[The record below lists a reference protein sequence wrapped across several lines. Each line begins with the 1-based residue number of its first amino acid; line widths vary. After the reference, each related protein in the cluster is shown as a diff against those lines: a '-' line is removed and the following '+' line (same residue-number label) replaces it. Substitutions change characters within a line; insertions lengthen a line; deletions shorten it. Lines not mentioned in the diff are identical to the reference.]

1 MQFLYPSFLWA
12 LAAIAIPVI
21 IHLFYFRRFKKVYF
35 TNVRFL
41 RELKKETSSRSRLR
55 NLLLL
60 LTRILAI
67 AALVFAFAQPFL
79 PLDREVH
86 TGRKLVSVFVDN
98 SFSMSQTDEN
108 VPLLDLA
115 REKAREIVQSY
126 SATDKF
132 QMLSNRPSGTE
143 LVMLSQDDALR
154 QIGLLELSPGSRK
167 ADAVVQTIRELRQR
181 DHSLAPVAYLISDF
195 QQQQFESMELAD
207 TAVAWNLV
215 PLRAVRQ
222 SNIGIDSAWF
232 EAPVPLAGQPN
243 KLLVRIANYGDQDVE
258 NTRITLRFEGQQKPL
273 GTTRLEAGQSL
284 VDTVVVQPT
293 AGGWQSLELS
303 LNDHPIQ
310 FDDAYH
316 LAFEARD
323 RVSVMLISDET
334 ADPYLRAAFADPAF
348 FTLKTENTGRLNYS
362 SMGEY
367 DMVILQ
373 SMGSLSSGLQK
384 ALNDYIRN
392 GGNVLVFPSGKSE
405 LATLNSSLKSLGA
418 DAVSAVQDGNFE
430 VARINEASFVF
441 QNVYR
446 RVTGKI
452 RLPSSRQRLLFEG
465 GSRSRA
471 EWLLRYAD
479 GRPYLQRFPA
489 GDGNLFVSS
498 AVLDA
503 ETNDLVRQAEVFVPM
518 LFRMAVSSG
527 TRRQSSYLIG
537 RDESISLNVTAP
549 KADESMRIEAEQAF
563 IPAFTPRPGG
573 IKLYT
578 GDHISRSG
586 VYPLTKG
593 DSTLALLA
601 YNYDRRE
608 SGQQFYT
615 TAELKN
621 MAPQASLWEDY
632 ALGSFGAEIRDM
644 DRGIILWKWFVL
656 LALFFLALEMLILRL
671 WKQ

>member
-132 QMLSNRPSGTE
+132 QVLSNRPSGTE

-243 KLLVRIANYGDQDVE
+243 KLLVRIANYGDQH
-258 NTRITLRFEGQQKPL
+258 
-273 GTTRLEAGQSL
+273 
-284 VDTVVVQPT
+284 
-293 AGGWQSLELS
+293 
-303 LNDHPIQ
+303 HP
-310 FDDAYH
+310 
-316 LAFEARD
+316 
-323 RVSVMLISDET
+323 
-334 ADPYLRAAFADPAF
+334 P
-348 FTLKTENTGRLNYS
+348 
-362 SMGEY
+362 
-367 DMVILQ
+367 
-373 SMGSLSSGLQK
+373 
-384 ALNDYIRN
+384 
-392 GGNVLVFPSGKSE
+392 
-405 LATLNSSLKSLGA
+405 
-418 DAVSAVQDGNFE
+418 
-430 VARINEASFVF
+430 
-441 QNVYR
+441 
-446 RVTGKI
+446 
-452 RLPSSRQRLLFEG
+452 
-465 GSRSRA
+465 RSRA
-471 EWLLRYAD
+471 KPRGHRGGTAHH
-479 GRPYLQRFPA
+479 R
-489 GDGNLFVSS
+489 
-498 AVLDA
+498 
-503 ETNDLVRQAEVFVPM
+503 
-518 LFRMAVSSG
+518 RMAVTG
-527 TRRQSSYLIG
+527 AQ
-537 RDESISLNVTAP
+537 P
-549 KADESMRIEAEQAF
+549 Q
-563 IPAFTPRPGG
+563 RPPD
-573 IKLYT
+573 T
-578 GDHISRSG
+578 
-586 VYPLTKG
+586 V
-593 DSTLALLA
+593 
-601 YNYDRRE
+601 
-608 SGQQFYT
+608 
-615 TAELKN
+615 
-621 MAPQASLWEDY
+621 
-632 ALGSFGAEIRDM
+632 
-644 DRGIILWKWFVL
+644 
-656 LALFFLALEMLILRL
+656 
-671 WKQ
+671 